1 MSSSDIR
8 NVKLGVCHVIWN
20 GVDLGYTKGGV
31 EVTVKTETHKVLI
44 DQFGK
49 TPINEY
55 VMGRECTVK
64 APLAE
69 TTTDNMLQV
78 MPGAFKVID
87 SADPNKIRVEVPSG
101 VGANLLDCAYPLI
114 LRPVGK
120 AAGDRNDD
128 FVLHRTATP
137 GSLSFSFKLE
147 DERVFSTEFSGY
159 PDSTGSV
166 FSVGDLWADAGVVTV
181 DSTTD
186 LVTETAHGFV
196 AGNLVT
202 FGAVGSASVLPGGL
216 IEGKVYYVIDAGL
229 TANAFK
235 VSETPGGTA
244 LDFSTVG
251 TGTTAVR
258 KL

>member
-1 MSSSDIR
+1 MGSDIK
-8 NVKLGVCHVIWN
+8 NVKLGVCKVIWN

-55 VMGRECTVK
+55 IMGRECTVK

-69 TTTDNMLQV
+69 TTTDNMLVV
-78 MPGAFKVID
+78 MPGAFKVVD
-87 SADPNKIRVEVPSG
+87 ANDPSKIRVEVPSG
-101 VGANLLDCAYPLI
+101 VGANLLDYAYPLI

-120 AAGDRNDD
+120 GNGDRSDD
-128 FVLHRTATP
+128 FVLHCTATP

-159 PDSTGSV
+159 PDTAGSV
-166 FSVGDLWADAGVVTV
+166 FSVGDFWADSKVVTV

-186 LVTETAHGFV
+186 LVTETAHGF
-196 AGNLVT
+196 AANDRVT
-202 FGAVGSASVLPGGL
+202 FGAIGSASVIPGGMV
-216 IEGKVYYVIDAGL
+216 EGKVYYVLATGL
-229 TANAFK
+229 TTNAFN
-235 VSETPGGTA
+235 VSATPGGTIV
-244 LDFSTVG
+244 DFTSNG

>member
-1 MSSSDIR
+1 MASSDIK
-8 NVKLGVCHVIWN
+8 NVKLGVCQVIWN
-20 GVDLGYTKGGV
+20 GIDLGYTKGGV
-31 EVTVKTETHKVLI
+31 DVTVKTDTHKVLI

-87 SADPNKIRVEVPSG
+87 GSDPNKIRVEVPSG
-101 VGANLLDCAYPLI
+101 VGVNLLDYAYPLI

-120 AAGDRNDD
+120 AKGDRNDD

-159 PDSTGSV
+159 PDTTGSV
-166 FSVGDLWADAGVVTV
+166 FSVGDFWANAATVTV

-186 LVTETAHGFV
+186 LVTEDAHGFA
-196 AGNLVT
+196 AGNQVT
-202 FGAVGSASVLPGGL
+202 FGAVGSASTLPGGL
-216 IEGKVYYVIDAGL
+216 IEGKVYFVIATGL

-235 VSETPGGTA
+235 VSTTLGGTA
-244 LDFSTVG
+244 LDFTSAG
-251 TGTTAVR
+251 TGTIAIR

>member
-1 MSSSDIR
+1 MKSDIK
-8 NVKLGVCHVIWN
+8 NVKLGVCRVIWN

-31 EVTVKTETHKVLI
+31 DVTVKTETHKVLI

-69 TTTDNMLQV
+69 TTTDNMLVV
-78 MPGAFKVID
+78 MPGAFKVVD
-87 SADPNKIRVEVPSG
+87 STDPTKVRVEVPSG
-101 VGANLLDCAYPLI
+101 VGANLLDFAYPLI
-114 LRPVGK
+114 LRPMGK
-120 AAGDRNDD
+120 ADGDRSDD

-159 PDSTGSV
+159 PDTAGSV
-166 FSVGDLWADAGVVTV
+166 FSVGDFWANSTVITV

-186 LVTETAHGFV
+186 LVTDTDHGFV
-196 AGNLVT
+196 AGDRVT
-202 FGAVGSASVLPGGL
+202 FGAVGSSSVIPGGMV
-216 IEGKVYYVIDAGL
+216 EGKVYYVIATGL
-229 TANAFK
+229 TANSFN
-235 VSETPGGTA
+235 VSATAGGTVV
-244 LDFSTVG
+244 DFTSNG